1 MTYRGILLEI
11 VRKCIP
17 EQMGGTMTS
26 KCEYDSVLL
35 RTRLGRLE
43 KEGIKLFFN
52 GVTSTTEYIVENCIR
67 EDTVYMPDYVTDEYG
82 RIKEIRYDK
91 VSADQ

>member
-1 MTYRGILLEI
+1 MKNYANYEALKL
-11 VRKCIP
+11 
-17 EQMGGTMTS
+17 
-26 KCEYDSVLL
+26 
-35 RTRLGRLE
+35 RLE
-43 KEGIKLFFN
+43 KMEKTGVKLYLN
-52 GVTSTTEYIVENCIR
+52 GVPSTTEYIVENCIR

>member
-1 MTYRGILLEI
+1 
-11 VRKCIP
+11 
-17 EQMGGTMTS
+17 MTS
-26 KCEYDSVLL
+26 KCEVDSVLL
-35 RTRLGRLE
+35 RTRMGEDMTSNCKSESAPLRVRLE
-43 KEGIKLFFN
+43 QLEREGIKLFFN
-52 GVTSTTEYIVENCIR
+52 GVPSTTEYIVENCIR

>member
-1 MTYRGILLEI
+1 
-11 VRKCIP
+11 
-17 EQMGGTMTS
+17 MTS
-26 KCEYDSVLL
+26 KCEDDSVLL
-35 RTRLGRLE
+35 RTRLGRLGKEGLLKSRLETLE
-43 KEGIKLFFN
+43 KSGIKLYLN
-52 GVTSTTEYIVENCIR
+52 GLPSTTEYIVENCIR